1 MLNDKCKLLLEI
13 LIKKGINP
21 HNYRYIACRLRYNV
35 TNLVEQLPN
44 DTVFVEYKYNSANV
58 KIPPSGQSK
67 VVSRWRIG
75 EILGRGTFG
84 DVLKGL
90 DINDGLSVAL
100 KFISVNKLSKNSKS
114 RKKTIV
120 SFILNELE
128 TLELIDHDNVIKLLA
143 YNLNVNNN
151 GTMLLVFEYAQYGEL
166 YQFLSINKYFNLKI
180 TKTYF
185 EQILNALESCHNI
198 GILHR
203 DLKPQNILVDGQ
215 YQVKIADFGLSTYD
229 NDITNKNALYVG
241 TRGYMSPEIASP
253 MIVGWDNET
262 DKPIF
267 KEVKSSCDIFSLG
280 VILWQM
286 LNGIESMP
294 FDQATQY
301 DPKYIYITQNDLRM
315 FWKCHYN
322 CRIVKGKRK
331 SSQRLLLRM
340 FCFNPNDRITIDEI
354 LNHPWYNKVI
364 GYNNN
369 QHRREY
375 FYDIMQKVH
384 VQLTRQHQ
392 RATTQQNATILA
404 SQSAKKDVQAAQPTQ
419 FDFQQLRYDHLLLCY
434 VLVLVL
440 LGI

>member
-1 MLNDKCKLLLEI
+1 M
-13 LIKKGINP
+13 
-21 HNYRYIACRLRYNV
+21 
-35 TNLVEQLPN
+35 
-44 DTVFVEYKYNSANV
+44 
-58 KIPPSGQSK
+58 
-67 VVSRWRIG
+67 
-75 EILGRGTFG
+75 
-84 DVLKGL
+84 
-90 DINDGLSVAL
+90 
-100 KFISVNKLSKNSKS
+100 
-114 RKKTIV
+114 
-120 SFILNELE
+120 
-128 TLELIDHDNVIKLLA
+128 
-143 YNLNVNNN
+143 
-151 GTMLLVFEYAQYGEL
+151 
-166 YQFLSINKYFNLKI
+166 
-180 TKTYF
+180 
-185 EQILNALESCHNI
+185 EQILDALKVCHLM
-198 GILHR
+198 GIIHR
-203 DLKPQNILVDGQ
+203 DLKPQNILLDSK
-215 YQVKIADFGLSTYD
+215 YHIKIADFGLSTRD
-229 NDITNKNALYVG
+229 NDLKNKRTLFVG
-241 TRGYMSPEIASP
+241 TRGYMSPEIAAP
-253 MIVGWDNET
+253 VAIDYNNDDEA
-262 DKPIF
+262 IYQ
-267 KEVKSSCDIFSLG
+267 EVTASCDIFSLG